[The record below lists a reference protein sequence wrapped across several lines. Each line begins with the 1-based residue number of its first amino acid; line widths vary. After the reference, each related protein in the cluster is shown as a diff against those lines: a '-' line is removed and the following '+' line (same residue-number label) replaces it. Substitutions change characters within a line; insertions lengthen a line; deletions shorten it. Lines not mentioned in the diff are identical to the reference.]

1 VQVHPS
7 AADQLTTAAPWGS
20 GPPKKKCLV
29 LSSKRKQHA
38 PSDQVIIELFPHHA
52 PCCFLGL
59 VAVKLIF
66 GRIFEALQRPTQ
78 AAQLDISAGA
88 DT

>member
-1 VQVHPS
+1 
-7 AADQLTTAAPWGS
+7 
-20 GPPKKKCLV
+20 V
-29 LSSKRKQHA
+29 LSSKRKQPT
-38 PSDQVIIELFPHHA
+38 PSDQVITEPFPHHA